1 MTDQHVRI
9 AHHAVARGSGR
20 LVTIGLGSCVAI
32 ALHDPAF
39 RVAGLAHVLLPDPSV
54 AREVGSPARFASTAV
69 PMLVDEMRALGARGA
84 LVARIAGGAALF
96 GGLLGGGAAGPMGLR
111 NVAAT
116 RTALAAAG
124 IPLVGEETGG
134 ISGRSVVL
142 DVTSGAMTVRS
153 VRGGERVL

>member
-9 AHHAVARGSGR
+9 AQHAVARGSGR

-39 RVAGLAHVLLPDPSV
+39 RVAALAHVLLPDPSV
-54 AREVGSPARFASTAV
+54 AREAGPAARFASTAV
-69 PMLVDEMRALGARGA
+69 PLLVDEMRAMGARGA
-84 LVARIAGGAALF
+84 LVAKLAGGAALF
-96 GGLLGGGAAGPMGLR
+96 GGLLGGGAAGPMGAR
-111 NVAAT
+111 NVAAA
-116 RTALAAAG
+116 RAALAAAG